1 MTPMDRFAALEAF
14 VRVAESGS
22 FSKAAARLKSSK
34 SAISRQVSALE
45 AELGARLL
53 HRTTR
58 ALTLTEVGRGYFEQA
73 TRILSDLAEANA
85 SVGQLQ
91 AAPRGRLR
99 VSAPMSFGF
108 LHLAPA
114 VPDFLERYPEV
125 ELEMVMND
133 RFVDLIDE
141 GFDMAVRIG
150 KLVDSSL
157 IARRLAPARIA
168 VCGAPAY
175 LEKRGVPTSPD
186 QLKAHE
192 CLCYS
197 NVGMAQEWRF
207 LRPDGRLWPVE
218 VRGRLHAN
226 NGDAL
231 RAAALRGFGLAV
243 LPGFLVGSDVQ
254 SGALVSVLEEFLPR
268 DSAVHAVYPH
278 ARHLSPKVRA
288 FVDFL
293 AERFGPVPY
302 WDRPKPVDRL

>member
-1 MTPMDRFAALEAF
+1 MDRLAAIEAF
-14 VRVAESGS
+14 VRVAECGS
-22 FSKAAARLKSSK
+22 FSKAAERLHSSK
-34 SAISRQVSALE
+34 SVVSRQVGALE

-58 ALTLTEVGRGYFEQA
+58 ALTLTEAGRSYFAQA
-73 TRILSDLAEANA
+73 ARILADLAEANA

-91 AAPRGRLR
+91 AAPRGRLH

-114 VPDFLERYPEV
+114 VPDFLDRYPDV
-125 ELEMVMND
+125 EIELAMND
-133 RFVDLIDE
+133 RYVDLVDE

-150 KLVDSSL
+150 KLEDSSL
-157 IARRLAPARIA
+157 VARKLAPARRT
-168 VCGAPAY
+168 VCAAPAY
-175 LEKRGVPTSPD
+175 LQARGVPGSPD
-186 QLKAHE
+186 DLKAHE

-197 NVGMAQEWRF
+197 NVGPSQEWRF
-207 LRPDGRLWPVE
+207 VRPDGRPWPVE

-243 LPGFLVGSDVQ
+243 LPSFLVGRDFQ
-254 SGALVSVLEEFLPR
+254 SGALVSVLEAFMPQ
-268 DSAVHAVYPH
+268 DSAVYAVYPH

-293 AERFGPVPY
+293 AERFAPDPY
-302 WDRPKPVDRL
+302 WDRAETADRP

>member
-1 MTPMDRFAALEAF
+1 MDRLAAIEAF

-22 FSKAAARLKSSK
+22 FSQAAERLRSSK
-34 SAISRQVSALE
+34 SVVSRQISALE

-58 ALTLTEVGRGYFEQA
+58 ALTLTEAGRSYFERA
-73 TRILSDLAEANA
+73 TRVLADLAEANA

-99 VSAPMSFGF
+99 VNAPMSFGF

-114 VPDFLERYPEV
+114 VPDFLNRYPDV
-125 ELEMVMND
+125 ALELTMND
-133 RFVDLIDE
+133 RFVDLVEE
-141 GFDMAVRIG
+141 GFDVAVRIG
-150 KLVDSSL
+150 KLDDSSL
-157 IARRLAPARIA
+157 VARKLAPMRRA
-168 VCGAPAY
+168 VCAAPAY
-175 LEKRGVPTSPD
+175 LEKRGVPASPD
-186 QLKAHE
+186 DLKAHE

-197 NVGMAQEWRF
+197 NLGLSQEWRF
-207 LRPDGRLWPVE
+207 VRPDGAPWPVD
-218 VRGRLHAN
+218 VHGRLHAN

-243 LPGFLVGSDVQ
+243 LPSFLVGRDFQ
-254 SGALVSVLEEFLPR
+254 SGALVSVLERFMPQ
-268 DSAVHAVYPH
+268 DSAAYAVYPH

-293 AERFGPVPY
+293 AERFGPDPY
-302 WDRPKPVDRL
+302 WDRADKANRR

>member
-1 MTPMDRFAALEAF
+1 MDRFAALEAF

-73 TRILSDLAEANA
+73 ARILADLAEANA

-114 VPDFLERYPEV
+114 VPDFLDRYPEV
-125 ELEMVMND
+125 ELEMIMND
-133 RFVDLIDE
+133 RVVDLIDE

-150 KLVDSSL
+150 KLEDSSL
-157 IARRLAPARIA
+157 VARRLAPSRIA
-168 VCGAPAY
+168 VCAAPAY
-175 LEKRGVPTSPD
+175 LERRGVPTSPD

-207 LRPDGRLWPVE
+207 VRPDGRVWPVE

-243 LPGFLVGSDVQ
+243 LPGFLVGGDFQ

-302 WDRPKPVDRL
+302 WDRLTPVDRL

>member
-1 MTPMDRFAALEAF
+1 MDRLGAIEAF

-22 FSKAAARLKSSK
+22 FSQAAERLRSSK
-34 SAISRQVSALE
+34 SVVSRQISALE

-58 ALTLTEVGRGYFEQA
+58 ALTLTEAGRSYFERA
-73 TRILSDLAEANA
+73 TRILADLAEADA

-99 VSAPMSFGF
+99 VNAPMSFGF

-114 VPDFLERYPEV
+114 VPDFLDRYSDV
-125 ELEMVMND
+125 ALELTMND
-133 RFVDLIDE
+133 RFVDLIEE
-141 GFDMAVRIG
+141 GFDVAVRIG
-150 KLVDSSL
+150 KLDDSSL
-157 IARRLAPARIA
+157 VARKLAPMRRT
-168 VCGAPAY
+168 VCAAPAY
-175 LEKRGVPTSPD
+175 LEKRGVPASPD
-186 QLKAHE
+186 DLKAHE

-197 NVGMAQEWRF
+197 NVSLLQEWRF
-207 LRPDGRLWPVE
+207 VRPDGAPWRVE
-218 VRGRLHAN
+218 VCGRLHAN

-243 LPGFLVGSDVQ
+243 LPSFLVGRDFQ
-254 SGALVSVLEEFLPR
+254 SGALVSVLEPFMSQ
-268 DSAVHAVYPH
+268 DSAVYAVYPH

-293 AERFGPVPY
+293 AERFGPDPY
-302 WDRPKPVDRL
+302 WDRADKANRR

>member
-1 MTPMDRFAALEAF
+1 MDRLAAIEAF
-14 VRVAESGS
+14 VRVAELGS
-22 FSKAAARLKSSK
+22 FSKAADRLHSSK
-34 SAISRQVSALE
+34 SVVSRQVGALE

-58 ALTLTEVGRGYFEQA
+58 ALTLTEAGRSYFEQA
-73 TRILSDLAEANA
+73 ARILAELAAANA

-99 VSAPMSFGF
+99 VSAPVSFGF

-114 VPDFLERYPEV
+114 GPDFLDRHPDV
-125 ELEMVMND
+125 EIDLVMND
-133 RFVDLIDE
+133 RYVDLVDE

-150 KLVDSSL
+150 TLADSSL
-157 IARRLAPARIA
+157 VARRLAPARRTICA
-168 VCGAPAY
+168 APAY
-175 LEKRGVPTSPD
+175 LQARGMPASPD
-186 QLKAHE
+186 DLKAHE

-197 NVGMAQEWRF
+197 NLGLSQEWRF
-207 LRPDGRLWPVE
+207 VRPDGRPWPVE

-243 LPGFLVGSDVQ
+243 LPSFLVGRDFQ
-254 SGALVSVLEEFLPR
+254 SGVLVSVLEAFMAQ
-268 DSAVHAVYPH
+268 DSGVYAVYPH

-302 WDRPKPVDRL
+302 WDHPEAAERA

>member
-1 MTPMDRFAALEAF
+1 MDRLAAIEAF
-14 VRVAESGS
+14 VRVAECGS
-22 FSKAAARLKSSK
+22 FSKAAERLHSSK
-34 SAISRQVSALE
+34 SVVSRQVGALE

-58 ALTLTEVGRGYFEQA
+58 ALTLTEAGRSYFAQA
-73 TRILSDLAEANA
+73 ARILADLAEANA

-114 VPDFLERYPEV
+114 VPDFLDRYPDV
-125 ELEMVMND
+125 EIDLAMND
-133 RFVDLIDE
+133 RYVDLVDE

-150 KLVDSSL
+150 KLEDSSL
-157 IARRLAPARIA
+157 VARKLAPARRTICA
-168 VCGAPAY
+168 APAY
-175 LEKRGVPTSPD
+175 LQARGVPASPD
-186 QLKAHE
+186 DLKAHE

-197 NVGMAQEWRF
+197 NVGLSQEWRF
-207 LRPDGRLWPVE
+207 VRPDGRPWPVE

-243 LPGFLVGSDVQ
+243 LPSFLVGRDFQ
-254 SGALVSVLEEFLPR
+254 SGALVSVLDAFMAQ
-268 DSAVHAVYPH
+268 DSGVYAVYPH

-293 AERFGPVPY
+293 ADRFGPDPY
-302 WDRPKPVDRL
+302 WDHAEMADRP

>member
-1 MTPMDRFAALEAF
+1 MDQLAAIEAF
-14 VRVAESGS
+14 VRVAELGS
-22 FSKAAARLKSSK
+22 FSKAAERLHSSK
-34 SAISRQVSALE
+34 SAVSRQVGALE

-58 ALTLTEVGRGYFEQA
+58 ALTLTEAGRSYFTQA
-73 TRILSDLAEANA
+73 ARILADLAEANA

-99 VSAPMSFGF
+99 VSAPVSFGF

-114 VPDFLERYPEV
+114 LPDFLERYPDV
-125 ELEMVMND
+125 EIELAAND
-133 RFVDLIDE
+133 RYVDLVDE

-150 KLVDSSL
+150 TLADSSL
-157 IARRLAPARIA
+157 VARRIAPARRT
-168 VCGAPAY
+168 VCAAPAY
-175 LEKRGVPTSPD
+175 LQRRGTPASPD
-186 QLKAHE
+186 DLKAHE

-197 NVGMAQEWRF
+197 NVGAAQEWRF
-207 LRPDGRLWPVE
+207 VRPDGRPWPVE

-243 LPGFLVGSDVQ
+243 LPSFLVGRDFQ
-254 SGALVSVLEEFLPR
+254 SGALVSLLEPFMPQ

-293 AERFGPVPY
+293 AERFGPDPY
-302 WDRPKPVDRL
+302 WDRAGAAARS

>member
-1 MTPMDRFAALEAF
+1 MDRLAAIEAF

-22 FSKAAARLKSSK
+22 FSKAAERLHSSK
-34 SAISRQVSALE
+34 SAVSRQVSALE
-45 AELGARLL
+45 AELGARLI

-58 ALTLTEVGRGYFEQA
+58 ALTLTEAGRSYFEQA
-73 TRILSDLAEANA
+73 VRILADLAEANA

-114 VPDFLERYPEV
+114 VPDFLARHPDV
-125 ELEMVMND
+125 ELDLIMND
-133 RFVDLIDE
+133 RFVDLVDE
-141 GFDMAVRIG
+141 GFDVAVRIG
-150 KLVDSSL
+150 TLADSSL
-157 IARRLAPARIA
+157 VARKLAPMRRAVCAAPSYLARRGTPA
-168 VCGAPAY
+168 
-175 LEKRGVPTSPD
+175 SPD
-186 QLKAHE
+186 ELKTHE

-207 LRPDGRLWPVE
+207 VRADGRPWSVE

-243 LPGFLVGSDVQ
+243 LPSFLVGRDFQ
-254 SGALVSVLEEFLPR
+254 SGALVPVLEEFLPQ
-268 DSAVHAVYPH
+268 DSAVYAVYPH

-293 AERFGPVPY
+293 AERFGPDPY
-302 WDRPKPVDRL
+302 WDRNETADRS

>member
-1 MTPMDRFAALEAF
+1 MDRLAAIEAF

-22 FSKAAARLKSSK
+22 FSKAAERLHSSK
-34 SAISRQVSALE
+34 SAVSRQVSALE
-45 AELGARLL
+45 AELGARLI

-58 ALTLTEVGRGYFEQA
+58 ALTLTEAGRSYFEQA
-73 TRILSDLAEANA
+73 GRILADLAEANA

-114 VPDFLERYPEV
+114 VPDFLARHPDV
-125 ELEMVMND
+125 ELDLMMND
-133 RFVDLIDE
+133 RFVDLVDE

-150 KLVDSSL
+150 ALADSSL
-157 IARRLAPARIA
+157 VARKLAPMRRA
-168 VCGAPAY
+168 VCAAPGY
-175 LEKRGVPTSPD
+175 LATHGTPASPD
-186 QLKAHE
+186 ELKAHE

-207 LRPDGRLWPVE
+207 VRPDGRTWSVE

-243 LPGFLVGSDVQ
+243 LPSFLVGRDFQ
-254 SGALVSVLEEFLPR
+254 SGALVPVLEQFLAQ
-268 DSAVHAVYPH
+268 DSAVYAVYPH

-293 AERFGPVPY
+293 AERFGPDPY
-302 WDRPKPVDRL
+302 WDRSETADRS

>member
-1 MTPMDRFAALEAF
+1 MDQLAAIEAF

-22 FSKAAARLKSSK
+22 FSKAAERLQSSK
-34 SAISRQVSALE
+34 SAVSRQVSALE
-45 AELGARLL
+45 TELGARLL

-58 ALTLTEVGRGYFEQA
+58 ALTLTEAGRSYFERA
-73 TRILSDLAEANA
+73 ARILADLAEANA

-114 VPDFLERYPEV
+114 VPEFLDRYPDV
-125 ELEMVMND
+125 ELDMIMND
-133 RFVDLIDE
+133 RFVDLVDE

-150 KLVDSSL
+150 TLADSSL
-157 IARRLAPARIA
+157 VARRLAPMRRT
-168 VCGAPAY
+168 VCASTAY
-175 LEKRGVPTSPD
+175 LDKHGTPASPD
-186 QLKAHE
+186 DLKTHE

-207 LRPDGRLWPVE
+207 VRPDGRPWPVE

-243 LPGFLVGSDVQ
+243 LPSFLVGRDFQ
-254 SGALVSVLEEFLPR
+254 SGALVSVLEEFLSQ

-302 WDRPKPVDRL
+302 WDRPETADRR

>member
-1 MTPMDRFAALEAF
+1 MDRLAAIEAF
-14 VRVAESGS
+14 VRVAECGS
-22 FSKAAARLKSSK
+22 FSKAAERLHSSK
-34 SAISRQVSALE
+34 SVVSRQVGALE

-58 ALTLTEVGRGYFEQA
+58 ALTLTEAGRSYFEQA
-73 TRILSDLAEANA
+73 VRILADLAEANA

-114 VPDFLERYPEV
+114 VPDFLDRFPDV
-125 ELEMVMND
+125 EIELAMND
-133 RFVDLIDE
+133 RYVDLVDE

-150 KLVDSSL
+150 KLEDSSL
-157 IARRLAPARIA
+157 VARKLAPARRTICA
-168 VCGAPAY
+168 APAY
-175 LEKRGVPTSPD
+175 VQRRGIPASPD
-186 QLKAHE
+186 DLKAHE

-197 NVGMAQEWRF
+197 NVGLSQEWRF
-207 LRPDGRLWPVE
+207 ARSDGRPWPVE

-243 LPGFLVGSDVQ
+243 LPSFLVGRDFQ
-254 SGALVSVLEEFLPR
+254 SGALVSVLDAFMAQ
-268 DSAVHAVYPH
+268 DSAVYAVYPQ

-293 AERFGPVPY
+293 AERFGPEPY
-302 WDRPKPVDRL
+302 WDRPEAAARG